1 MTNDEKIKLFNE
13 VVKLFKQDLS
23 YKLNTVIPG
32 AYVKSC
38 IDPKPSDNNL
48 VLIGTTPGA
57 LFYAP
62 SEYADIVEIR
72 DGGYWDYKLV
82 CPITGEEIKVSK
94 YLGNSAETRLFLD
107 ND

>member
-1 MTNDEKIKLFNE
+1 MTNNEKIELFKK
-13 VVKLFKQDLS
+13 VVELFKQDLS
-23 YKLNTVIPG
+23 RELNTVIPG
-32 AYVKSC
+32 AYIKSC
-38 IDPKPSDNNL
+38 IDPKPSDDL

-62 SEYADIVEIR
+62 PEYADVVEIR
-72 DGGYWDYKLV
+72 DGGYWDYRLV
-82 CPITGEEIKVSK
+82 CPITGESIKVSK